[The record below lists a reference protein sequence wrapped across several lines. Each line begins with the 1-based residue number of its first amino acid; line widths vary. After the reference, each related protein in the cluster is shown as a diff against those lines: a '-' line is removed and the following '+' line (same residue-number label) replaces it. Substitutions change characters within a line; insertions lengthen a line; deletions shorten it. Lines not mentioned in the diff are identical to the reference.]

1 MVTKDFEPAPVAQL
15 PHGYT
20 VERHAR
26 EMVEGHY
33 PNHREY
39 LVAAAYLEQQAAIA
53 DHARI
58 VAGMQAK
65 IDRFMLLCGQLA
77 KLLEAE
83 NVRLPDG
90 FTVEAAA
97 IRFAE
102 ELAERRERAEALEAS
117 LAACRADAERLDWL
131 SLHPRGAQIMV
142 DGSTKDC
149 VFWGVSSD
157 PENTLRDAID
167 AARSQ
172 P

>member
-58 VAGMQAK
+58 VAARDARIALLHGGNV
-65 IDRFMLLCGQLA
+65 MLQGECERLNEANAALA
-77 KLLEAE
+77 
-83 NVRLPDG
+83 
-90 FTVEAAA
+90 
-97 IRFAE
+97 
-102 ELAERRERAEALEAS
+102 AS
-117 LAACRADAERLDWL
+117 LAACRADAERYRALVESGAYSPGRLGATPWAL
-131 SLHPRGAQIMV
+131 SMSGPP
-142 DGSTKDC
+142 STKAELDA
-149 VFWGVSSD
+149 
-157 PENTLRDAID
+157 AID